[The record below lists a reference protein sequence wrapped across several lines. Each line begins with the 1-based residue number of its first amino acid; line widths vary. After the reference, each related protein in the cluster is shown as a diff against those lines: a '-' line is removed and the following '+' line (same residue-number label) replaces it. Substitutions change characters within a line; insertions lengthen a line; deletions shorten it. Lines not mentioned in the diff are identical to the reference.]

1 MLLIIHLLITGFFVL
16 LGILFAFGKG
26 SGLIAGYN
34 TSSPDEKAKIDE
46 KKLCRFMA
54 KFMFVLAAC
63 WLVAACGEIF
73 KITILL
79 WVGQA
84 LFFIAVIAGV
94 IYINTGN
101 RCKK

>member
-26 SGLIAGYN
+26 AGLIAGYN
-34 TSSPDEKAKIDE
+34 TSSPDEKTKIDQ

-54 KFMFVLAAC
+54 KFMFALAAC
-63 WLVAACGEIF
+63 WLIAACGEIF
-73 KITILL
+73 KTTVLL

-94 IYINTGN
+94 IYINTGD